1 MLYVMSI
8 VYAMCAMYGT
18 CACIYIHTDIH
29 TYMMECVHAMYA
41 CNVCMQCVH
50 AMCAHMCTCQCCL
63 SCVVYVVCNVL
74 CFSGLGWHCLC
85 LKEKGR
91 MWVLAKAGKVK
102 LMFNL
107 SVVHM
112 SSVLVCM
119 CVLQGKM
126 FWPPGK
132 S

>member
-1 MLYVMSI
+1 MVQKIWGKVKLMFSLSL
-8 VYAMCAMYGT
+8 
-18 CACIYIHTDIH
+18 
-29 TYMMECVHAMYA
+29 VHMFSVL
-41 CNVCMQCVH
+41 VCMCVFFKE
-50 AMCAHMCTCQCCL
+50 
-63 SCVVYVVCNVL
+63 SNVFEAL
-74 CFSGLGWHCLC
+74 AKAGKKRREG
-85 LKEKGR
+85 KGR